1 MVQQNNEH
9 AQAWTDSETLARALH
24 GHEELSPS
32 DQLALLVAQGA
43 DRLPLPGRGHTLQRW
58 RALAEVAAHSLGLAK
73 LYEGHTDALAIL
85 YELQAD
91 LATEGLRW
99 AVWCAEPPGERVQAT
114 AASPDATQRTT
125 LQAGSAVRLSGH
137 KPWCSGARAVDRAL
151 VSGWLADGQRCLIA
165 VTMDQPGIRRDDSHW
180 QAVGMAASAS
190 ADVHFD
196 GATGVLVGAPGQ
208 YLSRPGFHHGG
219 AGVAACWHGAAARI
233 ASHLLQAVTQ
243 GGDPHRLAHLG
254 ALDVALGSAA
264 SLLREAAAD
273 IDARPSD
280 PCLLAVSRA
289 RLAVEAA
296 AEDVL
301 RRVPRAIGPGPL
313 CKNKSL
319 ARLMADLPVFI
330 RQSHAERDQ
339 AALGRLLAEMEQ
351 ATVSTPASAQ
361 GAGAP
366 AWTL

>member
-1 MVQQNNEH
+1 MAQHDNEH
-9 AQAWTDSETLARALH
+9 AHAWTCSDTLAQALR
-24 GHEELSPS
+24 GHTDLSPA

-43 DRLPLPGRGHTLQRW
+43 DRLPLPGHGHTLQRW
-58 RALAEVAAHSLGLAK
+58 RALAEVAAHSLSLAK

-85 YELQAD
+85 SELQAD

-114 AASPDATQRTT
+114 PTAPHAAAH
-125 LQAGSAVRLSGH
+125 AGMAVQLSGH

-151 VSGWLADGQRCLIA
+151 VSGWLADGRRCLIA

-196 GATGVLVGAPGQ
+196 GATGVLVGEPGQ

-233 ASHLLQAVTQ
+233 ASHLQQAVGQ
-243 GGDPHRLAHLG
+243 REDPHRQAHLG
-254 ALDVALGSAA
+254 ALDVALAGAA
-264 SLLREAAAD
+264 GLLRDAAAR
-273 IDARPSD
+273 IAATPSD
-280 PCLLAVSRA
+280 PSLLAGRRA

-296 AEDVL
+296 AEEVL

-313 CKNKSL
+313 CKNRGL
-319 ARLMADLPVFI
+319 AQLMADLPVFI

-339 AALGRLLAEMEQ
+339 AALGRLLAEKAQ
-351 ATVSTPASAQ
+351 ASQAPG
-361 GAGAP
+361 GA
-366 AWTL
+366 AWML

>member
-1 MVQQNNEH
+1 MAQHDNEH
-9 AQAWTDSETLARALH
+9 AHAWTCSDTLAQALR
-24 GHEELSPS
+24 GHTDLSPA

-43 DRLPLPGRGHTLQRW
+43 DRLPLPGHGHTLQRW
-58 RALAEVAAHSLGLAK
+58 RALAEVAAHSLSLAK

-85 YELQAD
+85 SELQAD

-114 AASPDATQRTT
+114 PTAPHAAAH
-125 LQAGSAVRLSGH
+125 AGMAVQLSGH

-151 VSGWLADGQRCLIA
+151 VSGWLADGRRCLIA

-196 GATGVLVGAPGQ
+196 GATGVLVGEPGQ

-233 ASHLLQAVTQ
+233 ASHLQQAVGQ
-243 GGDPHRLAHLG
+243 REDPHRQAHLG
-254 ALDVALGSAA
+254 ALDVALAGAA
-264 SLLREAAAD
+264 GLLRDAAAR
-273 IDARPSD
+273 IDATPSD

-296 AEDVL
+296 AEEVL

-313 CKNKSL
+313 CKNRGL
-319 ARLMADLPVFI
+319 AQLMADLPVFI

-339 AALGRLLAEMEQ
+339 AALGRLLAEKAQ
-351 ATVSTPASAQ
+351 ASQAPG
-361 GAGAP
+361 GA
-366 AWTL
+366 AWML

>member
-1 MVQQNNEH
+1 MAQHDNEH
-9 AQAWTDSETLARALH
+9 AHAWTCSDTLAQALR
-24 GHEELSPS
+24 GHTDLSPA

-43 DRLPLPGRGHTLQRW
+43 DRLPLPGHGHTLQRW
-58 RALAEVAAHSLGLAK
+58 RALAEVAAHSLSLAK

-85 YELQAD
+85 SELQAD

-114 AASPDATQRTT
+114 PTAPHAAAH
-125 LQAGSAVRLSGH
+125 AGMAVQLSGH

-151 VSGWLADGQRCLIA
+151 VSGWLADGRRCLIA

-233 ASHLLQAVTQ
+233 ASHLQQAVGQ
-243 GGDPHRLAHLG
+243 GEDPHRQAHLG
-254 ALDVALGSAA
+254 ALDVALAGAA
-264 SLLREAAAD
+264 GLLRDAAAR
-273 IDARPSD
+273 IDATPSD

-296 AEDVL
+296 AEEVL

-313 CKNKSL
+313 CKNRGL
-319 ARLMADLPVFI
+319 AQLMADLPVFI

-339 AALGRLLAEMEQ
+339 AALGRLLADKAQ
-351 ATVSTPASAQ
+351 ASQAPG
-361 GAGAP
+361 GA
-366 AWTL
+366 AWML

>member
-1 MVQQNNEH
+1 MAQHDNEH
-9 AQAWTDSETLARALH
+9 AHAWTCSDTLAQALR
-24 GHEELSPS
+24 GHTDLSPA

-43 DRLPLPGRGHTLQRW
+43 DRLPLPGHGHTLQRW
-58 RALAEVAAHSLGLAK
+58 RALAEVAAHSLSLAK

-85 YELQAD
+85 SELQAD

-114 AASPDATQRTT
+114 PTAPHAAAH
-125 LQAGSAVRLSGH
+125 AGMAVQLSGH

-151 VSGWLADGQRCLIA
+151 VSGWLADGRRCLIA

-233 ASHLLQAVTQ
+233 ASHLQQAVGQ
-243 GGDPHRLAHLG
+243 GEDPHRQAHLG
-254 ALDVALGSAA
+254 ALDVALAGAA
-264 SLLREAAAD
+264 GLLRDAAAR
-273 IDARPSD
+273 IDATPSD

-296 AEDVL
+296 AEEVL

-313 CKNKSL
+313 CKNRGL
-319 ARLMADLPVFI
+319 AQLMADLPVFI

-339 AALGRLLAEMEQ
+339 AALGRLLADKAQTSQ
-351 ATVSTPASAQ
+351 APG
-361 GAGAP
+361 GA
-366 AWTL
+366 AWML

>member
-1 MVQQNNEH
+1 MAQHDNEH
-9 AQAWTDSETLARALH
+9 AHAWTCSDTLAQALR
-24 GHEELSPS
+24 GHTDLSPA

-43 DRLPLPGRGHTLQRW
+43 DRLPLPGHGHTLQRW
-58 RALAEVAAHSLGLAK
+58 RALAEVAAHSLSLAK

-85 YELQAD
+85 SELQAD

-114 AASPDATQRTT
+114 PTAPHAAAH
-125 LQAGSAVRLSGH
+125 AGMAVQLSGH

-151 VSGWLADGQRCLIA
+151 VSGWLADGRRCLIA

-233 ASHLLQAVTQ
+233 ASHLQQAVGQ
-243 GGDPHRLAHLG
+243 GEDPHRQAHLG
-254 ALDVALGSAA
+254 ALDVALAGAA
-264 SLLREAAAD
+264 GLLRDAAAR
-273 IDARPSD
+273 IDATPSD

-296 AEDVL
+296 AEEVL

-313 CKNKSL
+313 CKNRGL
-319 ARLMADLPVFI
+319 AQLMADLPVFI

-339 AALGRLLAEMEQ
+339 AALGRLLADKAQVSQ
-351 ATVSTPASAQ
+351 APG
-361 GAGAP
+361 GA
-366 AWTL
+366 AWML